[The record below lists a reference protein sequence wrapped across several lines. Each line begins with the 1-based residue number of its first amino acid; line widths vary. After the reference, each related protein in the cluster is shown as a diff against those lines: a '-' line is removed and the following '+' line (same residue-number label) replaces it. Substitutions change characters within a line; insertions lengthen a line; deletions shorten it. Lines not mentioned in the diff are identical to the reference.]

1 MAAYIRVVEDEL
13 DSEREVIEL
22 PVEPDG
28 TMLLSTLTAQFP
40 CASGLKYRNPGTG
53 SLRGLRVVDGGIQPP
68 DGVWGDHL
76 YIAVFP
82 KGTHTGNIS
91 LRRLSMDG
99 IAIE

>member
-1 MAAYIRVVEDEL
+1 MAAYIRVVEDES
-13 DSEREVIEL
+13 DPEVIEL

-53 SLRGLRVVDGGIQPP
+53 SLRGLRVVEGRIQPP
-68 DGVWGDHL
+68 DDVWGDHL

-82 KGTHTGNIS
+82 KGIFFNLTSKKHCVAVLLN
-91 LRRLSMDG
+91 
-99 IAIE
+99 

>member
-1 MAAYIRVVEDEL
+1 MATYIQVVEELTDDEA
-13 DSEREVIEL
+13 IEL

-53 SLRGLRVVDGGIQPP
+53 SLRGLRVVEGRIQPP
-68 DGVWGDHL
+68 DDVWGDHL

-82 KGTHTGNIS
+82 KGIFFNLTSKKHCVAVLLN
-91 LRRLSMDG
+91 
-99 IAIE
+99 